1 MSETVESK
9 PIEAPRMIA
18 VRRRS
23 RRRRT
28 KIAPIDW
35 RRIAVLGVV
44 LVCALLLVLDRK
56 LGGTLRNLLMTA
68 RVALGGVRLEVL
80 VLGLCGIIWLCL
92 TPGIEDRILRFF
104 KHRFEPRRRRVSGS
118 RGSRGRRR

>member
-9 PIEAPRMIA
+9 PVEVPRMVA

-35 RRIAVLGVV
+35 RRIAVMGVILLCV
-44 LVCALLLVLDRK
+44 ALLVLDRK
-56 LGGTLRNLLMTA
+56 MGGNLRMILTNA
-68 RVALGGVRLEVL
+68 RVALGGLRLEVL
-80 VLGLCGIIWLCL
+80 VLGLCGVIWLCL
-92 TPGIEDRILRFF
+92 TPGIEDRILRFV
-104 KHRFEPRRRRVSGS
+104 KNRFEPRRRRSNT
-118 RGSRGRRR
+118 SRGRRR